1 MMDRTFTPEVNA
13 IVIEKALRYQNR
25 GIVGIDIAG
34 PPSPDFSYHEHQALV
49 ERARAAGLGVTIHT
63 GEEGRVDDMWEVV
76 EHLRP
81 QRIGHG
87 ILCVYDV
94 ALVERVAQEGIT
106 LEICPTS
113 NLRTK
118 AVRDIEEL
126 RHIITTLKERG
137 VPFTINT
144 DGPEM
149 LVTNLVKEY
158 QLLLDQGIFDDDD
171 VRRCIE
177 TAKRASFLTA
187 REPARVG

>member
-1 MMDRTFTPEVNA
+1 M
-13 IVIEKALRYQNR
+13 L
-25 GIVGIDIAG
+25 
-34 PPSPDFSYHEHQALV
+34 
-49 ERARAAGLGVTIHT
+49 ARDGV
-63 GEEGRVDDMWEVV
+63 
-76 EHLRP
+76 
-81 QRIGHG
+81 
-87 ILCVYDV
+87 
-94 ALVERVAQEGIT
+94 T

-118 AVRDIEEL
+118 AVRDFEEL

-137 VPFTINT
+137 VRFTINT

-158 QLLLDQGIFDDDD
+158 QLLLDTGIFDDED

-177 TAKRASFLTA
+177 TARRASFLTA

>member
-1 MMDRTFTPEVNA
+1 
-13 IVIEKALRYQNR
+13 
-25 GIVGIDIAG
+25 
-34 PPSPDFSYHEHQALV
+34 
-49 ERARAAGLGVTIHT
+49 
-63 GEEGRVDDMWEVV
+63 MWEVV

-87 ILCVYDV
+87 ILCVYDD
-94 ALVERVAQEGIT
+94 ALVERVARDGVT

-126 RHIITTLKERG
+126 RHIVTTLKERG
-137 VPFTINT
+137 VQFTINT

-158 QLLLDQGIFDDDD
+158 QLLLDTGIFDDED
-171 VRRCIE
+171 VCRCIE
-177 TAKRASFLTA
+177 TAQRASFLTA
-187 REPARVG
+187 REPVRGRDSRPRHHG